1 MLTLLAALLVA
12 APGPLAGD
20 LAPTPVT
27 LRPTQNATIR
37 ITLNGGDYAPGDRV
51 RVQVEPNQDGY
62 LVVFRVD
69 GDGRIRV
76 LFPIDPDLD
85 AFVRG
90 GKRYELRGRNERETF
105 LADDRGG
112 NGLIYAALAR
122 QPLSFSQ
129 YAINEHW
136 DYEAL
141 RLRDNEVDPEVD
153 LSSIVRRMGDNSRF
167 DYDVATYRVHD
178 SRVIVSSGGRA
189 YDPYYDPYWSC
200 LSCGWSYGR
209 GSSIGISF
217 GSRYNGWYGYNNP
230 WYRDPWYYDPYAY
243 DSYYGYYG
251 YPYAGQGYLYP
262 GQYRPITVVN
272 LPRPRVPDTDYGFR
286 ARARQPINTAGLFAP
301 DLGRSMR
308 PEARPVGN
316 NGNGRGNNGNAD
328 RGSYDSR
335 GRERNDENSRARP
348 GSTGGD
354 RREST
359 PPSSNRPATS
369 APPPSSGNG
378 GSSGGTDN
386 RARRRPELS
395 ADLTPR
401 VFEPS
406 VDRRQREAPQPIF
419 REPRREVVETDRGR
433 STDRGQERPVYREP
447 PRTER
452 ASSPPPQSAPPRVE
466 RPAAPPPSAPTQG
479 STAGSDRSRR
489 RP

>member
-20 LAPTPVT
+20 DRPIPI
-27 LRPTQNATIR
+27 RPTQDATIR

-51 RVQVEPNQDGY
+51 RVQVEPSKDGY

-90 GKRYELRGRNERETF
+90 GKRYELRGRNDRETF

-112 NGLIYAALAR
+112 NGLIYAALSH

-129 YAINEHW
+129 YSINEHW
-136 DYEAL
+136 DYDAL

-153 LSSIVRRMGDNSRF
+153 LSSIVRRMGDNGRF
-167 DYDVATYRVHD
+167 DYDVASYRVHD
-178 SRVIVSSGGRA
+178 SRVIVSSGGNL

-200 LSCGWSYGR
+200 LSCGWGYGR
-209 GSSIGISF
+209 GTSVGISF
-217 GSRYNGWYGYNNP
+217 GSRYRGWYDYNNP
-230 WYRDPWYYDPYAY
+230 WYRDPWYYDPFAF

-272 LPRPRVPDTDYGFR
+272 LPRPRVPNTDYGFR
-286 ARARQPINTAGLFAP
+286 ARSRPPVNTAGLFAP
-301 DLGRSMR
+301 DLSRSMR
-308 PEARPVGN
+308 PEARPVTG
-316 NGNGRGNNGNAD
+316 NGNGRGTTGNSD
-328 RGSYDSR
+328 RGSYDNRGRVRNDDVSR
-335 GRERNDENSRARP
+335 GRPSSNS
-348 GSTGGD
+348 GD
-354 RREST
+354 RRESS
-359 PPSSNRPATS
+359 PPSSSRPATS
-369 APPPSSGNG
+369 APPPASGNSGSNG
-378 GSSGGTDN
+378 GNDN

-406 VDRRQREAPQPIF
+406 VDRRMAEAPQPIY
-419 REPRREVVETDRGR
+419 REPRRDAPTIDRGR
-433 STDRGQERPVYREP
+433 SEPSRERPVYREP
-447 PRTER
+447 ARTER
-452 ASSPPPQSAPPRVE
+452 TASSPPVQSAPPRVE
-466 RPAAPPPSAPTQG
+466 RPSSPPPSSAPAQG
-479 STAGSDRSRR
+479 SSAGSDRARR